1 MKVKMHNDTT
11 VILKTNDEDKCLVFS
26 QFEVF
31 GGGVFKCRV
40 NLKSRSFGYDG
51 CAYFDNGRIF
61 IEALESMSVNLKG
74 SAELKEDYNDH
85 VLKFEVTNLGHVI
98 VSGMF
103 VEYSDHS
110 QNMTF
115 EFKTDQTC
123 LLPFVQD
130 LKIAIN

>member
-11 VILKTNDEDKCLVFS
+11 VALKTNDEDKYLVLS

-31 GGGVFKCRV
+31 GGGAFKCRV
-40 NLKSRSFGYDG
+40 TLKSRSFGYDG
-51 CAYFDNGRIF
+51 YAHFDNCIIF
-61 IEALESMSVNLKG
+61 IEALESMSINLKG

-110 QNMTF
+110 QNMSF

-123 LLPFVQD
+123 LLPFAKD
-130 LKIAIN
+130 LKVVVN

>member
-11 VILKTNDEDKCLVFS
+11 VTLKTNDEDKCLVFS
-26 QFEVF
+26 QFKVF
-31 GGGVFKCRV
+31 GGASFKCRV
-40 NLKSRSFGYDG
+40 NLKSRRFGYDG
-51 CAYFDNGRIF
+51 CVCFDNGRIF
-61 IEALESMSVNLKG
+61 IEALETMSINLKG

-85 VLKFEVTNLGHVI
+85 VIKFEVTNLGHVI

-103 VEYSDHS
+103 FEYSDHS

-123 LLPFVQD
+123 LLPFAKD
-130 LKIAIN
+130 LKLAIK